1 MLKLKTN
8 KTFIVPSG
16 RGVIEVVVRL
26 IVENIAFDKNN
37 AKVNGYYY
45 FFDSNNEVVKLD
57 PFGASS
63 LVQKETLDYLEE
75 NVLSQFESTKST
87 FSNLKQRLKEL
98 TLMQIEQE
106 APENYGTYAVDW
118 VDDVE
123 EPEIVE

>member
-8 KTFIVPSG
+8 KTFIVPSE
-16 RGVIEVVVRL
+16 RGVVEVVVRL
-26 IVENIAFDKNN
+26 IVENITFDRNN

-45 FFDSNNEVVKLD
+45 FFNANNEVVKLD
-57 PFGASS
+57 TFGAGS
-63 LVQKETLDYLEE
+63 LVQKETLDYLED

-98 TLMQIEQE
+98 TLVQIEQE
-106 APENYGTYAVDW
+106 APENYGTYAADW
-118 VDDVE
+118 VDDIE